1 MKIKYLL
8 IPFTL
13 GLALILALL
22 GSLQSR
28 NALAKA
34 FLSVVEL
41 APRAPAA
48 ELHVCSSGCAYS
60 SVQDAVDAAS
70 DGDIIK
76 IATGTYVG
84 VTEQG
89 QEFPQVVHIVQ
100 KNVTIRGG
108 YTTDFTGPPDPDAN
122 PTTLDAQGQGRVF
135 FIREATVVIE
145 GLSIT
150 GGKAVR
156 EYIGQDP
163 GEGGG
168 GFVLIS
174 DVTFSEST
182 FFSNTADYGGGLFL
196 NRSAASLNSNTISA
210 NTAITSG
217 GGLLLAFSNDAT
229 ISDNIVTENNAQ
241 NGGGVYLDV
250 SDATLLNSVIANNAG
265 GGIYIAG
272 SSPRLWHT
280 TVAHNSSGDGIYVT
294 ERVVGNTTYHSD
306 AELVN
311 TILSDHTVGIN
322 VTADD
327 IASLNATLWH
337 NNGTDWS
344 GNVTHVNDQSGDPD
358 FVNPAAEDYHIQ
370 DTSAALD
377 VGVNVGLTTDIDK
390 DERPRGRGYD
400 IGADEFPSPLS
411 VVKVYHPTPARA
423 GEQLIYTI
431 RVTNFGD
438 ISYTAVISDILPAQV
453 TPIGVMTWTAK
464 IVPDNTWERAIT
476 VTIEKGYEGLLTNI
490 VEVTTNDAEVTGAA
504 RLVVGCY
511 AIHLPLVLRN
521 D

>member
-1 MKIKYLL
+1 MKIKCLL

-13 GLALILALL
+13 GVALILALL

-34 FLSVVEL
+34 FQSAIEL
-41 APRAPAA
+41 APHAPTA
-48 ELHVCSSGCAYS
+48 ELLVCASGCTYTS
-60 SVQDAVDAAS
+60 IQDAVDAAS
-70 DGDIIK
+70 DGDVIK
-76 IATGTYVG
+76 VATGTYVG

-108 YTTDFTGPPDPDAN
+108 YTTDFTDPPDPDAN
-122 PTTLDAQGQGRVF
+122 LTTLDAQGQGRVF

-145 GLSIT
+145 GFSIT
-150 GGKAVR
+150 GGKAVM
-156 EYIGQDP
+156 EYVGQDP

-174 DVTFSEST
+174 NVTFSKT
-182 FFSNTADYGGGLFL
+182 TIFSNTADYGGGLFL
-196 NRSAASLNSNTISA
+196 NHSTASLDGNTISA

-217 GGLLLAFSNDAT
+217 GGLLLAFSNDVT
-229 ISDNIVTENNAQ
+229 VRDNIVTENEAQ

-250 SDATLLNSVIANNAG
+250 SDATLLNSVIANNTG
-265 GGIYIAG
+265 EGIYIAG

-280 TVAHNSSGDGIYVT
+280 TVAHNSGGDGIHVT

-322 VTADD
+322 VTTGNA
-327 IASLNATLWH
+327 ASLNATLWH
-337 NNGTDWS
+337 NNGTNWN
-344 GNVTHVNDQSGDPD
+344 GNVAHVNDQSGDPN

-377 VGVNVGLTTDIDK
+377 VGVDAGLAEDIDQ

-400 IGADEFPSPLS
+400 IGADEFPSPLG
-411 VVKVYHPTPARA
+411 VVKLSHPTPARA

-438 ISYTAVISDILPAQV
+438 ISYTAIISDILPAQV
-453 TPIGVMTWTAK
+453 TPVGVMTWTAE
-464 IVPDNTWERAIT
+464 IVPDSTWERSIT
-476 VTIEKGYEGLLTNI
+476 VTIEKGYEGWLTNI
-490 VEVTTNDAEVTGAA
+490 VEVTTNDAEVTGGA
-504 RLVVGCY
+504 RLTIGCY

-521 D
+521 Y